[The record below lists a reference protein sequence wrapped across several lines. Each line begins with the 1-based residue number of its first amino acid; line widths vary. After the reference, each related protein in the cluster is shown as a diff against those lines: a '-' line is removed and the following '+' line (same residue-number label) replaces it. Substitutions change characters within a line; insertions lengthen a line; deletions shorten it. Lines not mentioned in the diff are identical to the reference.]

1 MGGHTVNDRG
11 QITGAYN
18 NPNAAPSPPPATAP
32 PMARMG

>member
-1 MGGHTVNDRG
+1 LGLNDRG

-32 PMARMG
+32 PMGRMG